1 MKSVCRHRFGA
12 SIRKPIRQV
21 ALITAMASAG
31 LLSPSA
37 HAFDLVWFGGSGE
50 WTLPAN
56 WSPIGPPGIGDR
68 ALING
73 GSAGL
78 AVNQFVNGLSISGG
92 SIGGTGNLAVSGLV
106 SFTGGQIGGDGG
118 QVIANGGLQI
128 SGAADKHL
136 GYQFAP
142 VSSGIVTNAS
152 AVWSG
157 TGNIGNA
164 GSGRLT
170 NSASGTFDIQNDG
183 TFTGG
188 AFVNQGSLVKT
199 IGAVDKRTYFNGTFN
214 NAGSVNVQQGTLT
227 IVGAGAHSGSFST
240 ADAAWLEV
248 TSDQSVSQQFNSGSS
263 VDGNLRFIP
272 GAGFVSFNPGS
283 SYNTFRTDVL
293 GGNNRLGNVATS
305 ARTGTLG
312 FSGGSLTGPGNLI
325 VSGLATFTGGSIGGD
340 GGQVF
345 ANGGLQISGA
355 TDKHLGYQFA
365 PVSSGIVNN
374 ASAVWS
380 GAGNIGN
387 AGSGRLT
394 NSASGTFDIQN
405 DANFTGGAFVNEGT
419 LTKSVGAANG
429 NQTTIN
435 GALVN
440 TGTVNLRQGVL
451 RVTSAFNNQGIID
464 VASSAQ
470 LQITNPTSGNAG
482 TLQGNGT
489 IQTAASQTLNN
500 TGLISPGNS
509 IGRLTIDG
517 SLKSSGAASM
527 KFELASLG
535 SFDVLSVTGNAMLG
549 GDIGVWDLGYTPM
562 VGDSFVVMTFDKRLS
577 TSTFSSLTLHG
588 FNAGTV
594 FGVTY
599 HGTDVTLNVLSVG
612 AVPEPNT
619 CLMMLAGF
627 GVIGGVIR
635 RRLSS

>member
-92 SIGGTGNLAVSGLV
+92 SIGGTGNLAVSGFASFTGGQIGGDGGQVIANGGLQISGSADKALGRPNAPVSSGVVNNAAGLWSGTGNLVTNGGGRLTNSSGASFDIQTDADYNGSLINQGSLVKSVGSASNRTVLSGFVQNAGAISVQQGTLTLTGSGEHTGGITTAANSWLELTSAGNVAQQFNAGSSVAGNVRIISNGSSIVSFNAGSTYDALRTEVTAGQVFFNNTTTAARSATLSVSGGSIGGTGNLAVSGLV

-128 SGAADKHL
+128 SGSADKAL
-136 GYQFAP
+136 GRPNAP
-142 VSSGIVTNAS
+142 VSSGVVNNA
-152 AVWSG
+152 AGLWSG
-157 TGNIGNA
+157 TGNLVTNG
-164 GSGRLT
+164 GGRLT
-170 NSASGTFDIQNDG
+170 NSSGASFDIQTDADYNG
-183 TFTGG
+183 SLI
-188 AFVNQGSLVKT
+188 NQGSLVKT
-199 IGAVDKRTYFNGTFN
+199 V
-214 NAGSVNVQQGTLT
+214 
-227 IVGAGAHSGSFST
+227 
-240 ADAAWLEV
+240 
-248 TSDQSVSQQFNSGSS
+248 
-263 VDGNLRFIP
+263 
-272 GAGFVSFNPGS
+272 
-283 SYNTFRTDVL
+283 
-293 GGNNRLGNVATS
+293 
-305 ARTGTLG
+305 
-312 FSGGSLTGPGNLI
+312 
-325 VSGLATFTGGSIGGD
+325 
-340 GGQVF
+340 
-345 ANGGLQISGA
+345 GA
-355 TDKHLGYQFA
+355 TDGTNKTVL
-365 PVSSGIVNN
+365 SGIFIN
-374 ASAVWS
+374 A
-380 GAGNIGN
+380 
-387 AGSGRLT
+387 
-394 NSASGTFDIQN
+394 
-405 DANFTGGAFVNEGT
+405 
-419 LTKSVGAANG
+419 
-429 NQTTIN
+429 
-435 GALVN
+435 
-440 TGTVNLRQGVL
+440 GTVNIQQGVL
-451 RVTSAFNNQGIID
+451 QVTTPFTNQGVVS
-464 VASSAQ
+464 VAAGSHFQ
-470 LQITNPTSGNAG
+470 VTNDSFGNAG

-549 GDIGVWDLGYTPM
+549 GDIGVWDMGYTPM